1 MPERELTCIVC
12 PNGCSLK
19 VVTDDDNRVV
29 SVDGFKCR
37 RGKEYA
43 ETEVVAPMRTLTALV
58 KVDGGDLAMCPVR
71 TTAGVPKDRVTELAR
86 KALTLTVKAPVRI
99 GDVVVAD
106 FGQTGTD
113 LIACR
118 AVPVKK

>member
-1 MPERELTCIVC
+1 MPERELTCIIC

-19 VVTDDDNRVV
+19 VVTDDDARVV
-29 SVDGFKCR
+29 SIDGFKCR

-43 ETEVVAPMRTLTALV
+43 ETEIVAPMRTLTALV

-71 TTAGVPKDRVTELAR
+71 TTAGVPKDRVRELAQ
-86 KALTLTVKAPVRI
+86 KALTLTVKAPVHI
-99 GDVVVAD
+99 GDVIVSD
-106 FGQTGTD
+106 FEKTGTD

-118 AVPVKK
+118 GVPVKK